1 MPRKKVDFDTVREVA
16 LRLPGVEDA
25 TAYGSRALRAHG
37 KLLTCIPTH
46 KSAEPDSLAVRIDI
60 DRRAELIAEAPEVYY
75 LTEHY
80 LNYPMVLV
88 RMSRIDPGALGD
100 LLGVAWR
107 FVTAKKPGR
116 RKLTLR
122 RSGIPP

>member
-1 MPRKKVDFDTVREVA
+1 MPRHKVDFDTVREVA

-25 TAYGSRALRAHG
+25 TAYGSRALKAHG

-46 KSAEPDSLAVRIDI
+46 KSAEPDSLAVRIDM
-60 DRRAELIAEAPEVYY
+60 DRRAELIAEAPDVYY

-88 RMSRIDPGALGD
+88 RMSRIDPSALRD
-100 LLGVAWR
+100 LLGMAWR
-107 FVTAKKPGR
+107 FVTAKKPAR
-116 RKLTLR
+116 R
-122 RSGIPP
+122 